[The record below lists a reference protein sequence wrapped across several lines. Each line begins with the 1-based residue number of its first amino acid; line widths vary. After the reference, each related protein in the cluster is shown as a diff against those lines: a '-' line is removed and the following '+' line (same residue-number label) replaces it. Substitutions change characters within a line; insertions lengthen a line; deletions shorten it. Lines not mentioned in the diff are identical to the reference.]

1 MTDEHNSDSN
11 TEPRVPGASTHEPT
25 VSVEKTSDVN
35 RGNSDQQ
42 NTPETASGAER
53 DDSLTSSPLPRAR
66 PGVKPSRPK
75 FEDDPNATLETSL
88 NRLLR
93 HILESYPD
101 THVNALSAR
110 LGWSGQP
117 PITLHGAGK
126 YADITRERVRQI
138 ESRVKRDVREIVP
151 TAVHRFLVNLPN
163 RPQRW
168 STVAQQFV
176 TDGITENPWSVKAA
190 KALLDQVG
198 HIGNWSFIEGERD
211 SIVSPRSNRD
221 VKSLASIGGV
231 ARRICRASGSVSL
244 SYISQCLE
252 ENIPIRLLRD
262 VILCADDIE
271 FIDDDYVWI
280 PSTPTKRVRIQNV
293 ARKMLAVNRPLKLA
307 EIRHGLERKFS
318 FRNKTGSARYKGV
331 VPPNEI
337 LVKLFGIYPDFR
349 VYANDIIDYNGPL
362 TEEQE
367 LTRPEAAIVN
377 AFKHYS
383 ANVLDRQ
390 TIKEFGDGQG
400 INMISLE
407 VEMTYSPIVVQVKQ
421 NVWRL
426 VGNFANAEEIQAV
439 SDRVHEKG
447 FQHRLHYKGFLD
459 NGHYRIVLRLPRFV
473 HNFVASVP
481 SEIGGASLDK
491 IFYTQ
496 EQISLRCK
504 NGAIFGFGK
513 FLRKSGC
520 KEGDYLTVELNL
532 EQNKFNWYLR
542 SFPPLVP

>member
-1 MTDEHNSDSN
+1 MTDQHNSDPNS
-11 TEPRVPGASTHEPT
+11 EPGVQNASTHET
-25 VSVEKTSDVN
+25 KESVEETENVSRGASDH
-35 RGNSDQQ
+35 QQ
-42 NTPETASGAER
+42 SGES
-53 DDSLTSSPLPRAR
+53 DSLSSPLLSEREGA
-66 PGVKPSRPK
+66 KPSRPP
-75 FEDDPNATLETSL
+75 FEDEPDAPLEVSL

-93 HILESYPD
+93 YILDGYRD

-110 LGWSGQP
+110 LGWSGRP

-138 ESRVKRDVREIVP
+138 ETRVKRDVREIVP
-151 TAVHRFLVNLPN
+151 TAVHRFLANLPN

-168 STVAQQFV
+168 STVAKQFV
-176 TDGITENPWSVKAA
+176 DDGITQGPWSVKAA
-190 KALLDQVG
+190 KALLEQVG
-198 HIGNWSFIEGERD
+198 HVGNWSFIDGVRD
-211 SIVSPRSNRD
+211 SIVSPRSYRD
-221 VKSLASIGGV
+221 LKSLVSTIGV
-231 ARRICRASGSVSL
+231 ARRICRASGAVSL
-244 SYISQCLE
+244 PYISQCLE
-252 ENIPIRLLRD
+252 EKISINLLRD

-271 FIDDDYVWI
+271 FITDDYVWI

-293 ARKMLAVNRPLKLA
+293 ARKMLAVNRPLKLD

-331 VPPNEI
+331 VPPNEV
-337 LVKLFGIYPDFR
+337 LVKLFNTYPDFR
-349 VYANDIIDYNGPL
+349 VYANDIIDYRGIL
-362 TEEQE
+362 TEEDE
-367 LTRPEAAIVN
+367 LTRPEAAIVD
-377 AFKHYS
+377 AFKHYE

-390 TIKEFGDGQG
+390 TIKEYGDEQG

-426 VGNFANAEEIQAV
+426 VGNFASAEEIQEV

-447 FQHRLHYKGFLD
+447 FQHRLYYKGYLD

-481 SEIGGASLDK
+481 SEIGGANLDK
-491 IFYTQ
+491 IFYTPD
-496 EQISLRCK
+496 QISLRCK

-520 KEGDYLTVELNL
+520 KEGDYLTIELDL

-542 SFPPLVP
+542 SFPPLEP